1 MASELSSKRA
11 LIDKANSRVVIVVGA
26 AAFLAIFSLVATKT
40 FISQYNYQKRV
51 IHEKRT
57 AYNQLKADVAAV
69 DTLKKSYDAFTQTAQ
84 NAIGGNPLGTGQQD
98 GSNTKIV
105 LDALPSSYDFP
116 ALTTS
121 LESMLA
127 SQSVQIT
134 NITGTDDE
142 INQAANVAQTSP
154 QAIPV
159 PFDVSIAGNYDQ
171 VKGVINVFERSI
183 RPMQFTKLE
192 ISGTQDKLN
201 LSISAQTYYQP
212 AKSLN
217 ITTKVVK

>member
-1 MASELSSKRA
+1 
-11 LIDKANSRVVIVVGA
+11 
-26 AAFLAIFSLVATKT
+26 
-40 FISQYNYQKRV
+40 
-51 IHEKRT
+51 
-57 AYNQLKADVAAV
+57 
-69 DTLKKSYDAFTQTAQ
+69 
-84 NAIGGNPLGTGQQD
+84 
-98 GSNTKIV
+98 
-105 LDALPSSYDFP
+105 
-116 ALTTS
+116 
-121 LESMLA
+121 MLA

-154 QAIPV
+154 QAILV

-183 RPMQFTKLE
+183 RPMQFMKLE